1 MSLIWIVNILSV
13 FFLCVFFAGIVIP
26 QILLIAFRRRLFDE
40 PDERKIH
47 QCVVPRLGG
56 MAFKPVV
63 FFSFILLLA
72 LNVSSGHDELL
83 KEIGAEALPLA
94 YAFCAIIM
102 LYLVGIADD
111 LIGVRYRAKFFIQ
124 IVCGIMLVAGGVE
137 LSDLHGMLFIHTM
150 PSWISIP
157 LTIFVTV
164 FIINAI
170 NLIDGIDGLASGLCC
185 IAFLFYG
192 LTFIWFHQ
200 YLYAML
206 AFATLG
212 VLIPFYYYNVF
223 GKAEKG
229 RKIFMGD
236 TGSLTIGI
244 MLCFL
249 SMQVSHLSATTS
261 PHHFN
266 PFVMAFAPLLVPCF
280 DVVRVYLHRVRN
292 GKNPFL
298 PDKNHIHHKLLAI
311 GMRQRTAM
319 VTIVLSSIVLT
330 FLNILFSAY
339 INSSLLLCMDIALWT
354 MANIH
359 ITRKIRRLAI
369 TRKDSPVISFV
380 EKRKNYNNNKQ

>member
-72 LNVSSGHDELL
+72 LNVSTGHDELL
-83 KEIGAEALPLA
+83 KEIGAKALPLA

-170 NLIDGIDGLASGLCC
+170 NLIDGIDGLASGLCS

-319 VTIVLSSIVLT
+319 VTIVLSSTVLT

>member
-63 FFSFILLLA
+63 FFSFVLLLA
-72 LNVSSGHDELL
+72 VNVSTGHDELL

-137 LSDLHGMLFIHTM
+137 LSDLHGMLFIHSM

-157 LTIFVTV
+157 LTVFVTV

-170 NLIDGIDGLASGLCC
+170 NLIDGIDGLASGQSSMNLVSR
-185 IAFLFYG
+185 A
-192 LTFIWFHQ
+192 LTS
-200 YLYAML
+200 L
-206 AFATLG
+206 
-212 VLIPFYYYNVF
+212 
-223 GKAEKG
+223 
-229 RKIFMGD
+229 RKR
-236 TGSLTIGI
+236 
-244 MLCFL
+244 
-249 SMQVSHLSATTS
+249 LSADE
-261 PHHFN
+261 F
-266 PFVMAFAPLLVPCF
+266 MLLLVLLNC
-280 DVVRVYLHRVRN
+280 
-292 GKNPFL
+292 
-298 PDKNHIHHKLLAI
+298 KL
-311 GMRQRTAM
+311 
-319 VTIVLSSIVLT
+319 
-330 FLNILFSAY
+330 
-339 INSSLLLCMDIALWT
+339 
-354 MANIH
+354 
-359 ITRKIRRLAI
+359 
-369 TRKDSPVISFV
+369 
-380 EKRKNYNNNKQ
+380 